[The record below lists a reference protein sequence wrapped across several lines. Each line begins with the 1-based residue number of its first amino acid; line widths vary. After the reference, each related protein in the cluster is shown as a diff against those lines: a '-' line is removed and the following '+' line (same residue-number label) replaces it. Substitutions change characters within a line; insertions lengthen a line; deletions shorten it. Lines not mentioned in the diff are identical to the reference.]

1 MKSKKILLQ
10 LDSDRHASSFDT
22 IAAYEAGIDQVLSYG
37 GVGLDDLPKLVYGA
51 VFTRSGEAL
60 KNTAIYIGGSSVPLG
75 EAMLKTICEQ
85 IFFDSKRVS
94 VMADPNGSN
103 TTAAAAVVKI
113 RRAVSLSGKR
123 AVVLAGS
130 GPVGV
135 RTAALLA
142 KEGCHV
148 ALTSRRLER
157 AQEARRLVRERF
169 GLEVAPVETRDEV
182 GMREA
187 LQGAHIA
194 LGAGAARA
202 ALIQE
207 DLWASNPTLEAVV
220 DTNAVP
226 PLGIGGVDALDDG
239 ALRHDKLVFGALA
252 VGMLKMKIHLA
263 ALASLF
269 ERNDRVL
276 DLEEMYEIGKTL
288 E

>member
-10 LDSDRHASSFDT
+10 LDSDRHASSFDA
-22 IAAYEAGIDQVLSYG
+22 IAAYEAGVDQVLSFG

-51 VFTRSGEAL
+51 VFTRSREAL
-60 KNTAIYIGGSSVPLG
+60 RDTAIYIGGSSVPLG
-75 EAMLKTICEQ
+75 EAMLKTICEK

-113 RRAVSLSGKR
+113 GRVVSLSGKR

-169 GLEVAPVETRDEV
+169 GLEVEPVETRDEA
-182 GMREA
+182 GMRSV
-187 LQGAHIA
+187 LQGADIA
-194 LGAGAARA
+194 LGAGAAGA
-202 ALIQE
+202 ALIHE

-226 PLGIGGVDALDDG
+226 PLGIGGVDALDNG
-239 ALRHDKLVFGALA
+239 ALRHGKLVFGALA
-252 VGMLKMKIHLA
+252 VGLLKMKIHLA

-276 DLEEMYEIGKTL
+276 DLEELYEIGKTL